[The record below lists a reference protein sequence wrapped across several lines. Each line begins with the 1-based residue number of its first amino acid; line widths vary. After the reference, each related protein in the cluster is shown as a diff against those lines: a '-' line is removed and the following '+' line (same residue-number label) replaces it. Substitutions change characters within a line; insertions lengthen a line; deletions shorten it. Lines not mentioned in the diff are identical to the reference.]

1 MGQYITQDD
10 FDDFRQNLKFDK
22 SFIITFT
29 TICFIT
35 YYVVLVLLFKEY
47 N

>member
-10 FDDFRQNLKFDK
+10 FDDIRQNLKFDK

-35 YYVVLVLLFKEY
+35 YYFVIAL
-47 N
+47 

>member
-10 FDDFRQNLKFDK
+10 FDDIRQNLKFDK
-22 SFIITFT
+22 SFIITFA